1 MVLSDNSS
9 TDTALS
15 AHRPVLLEGSSALD
29 RVGVLTGGLVDLVG
43 SVVAVNG
50 AELSQARGGVVVT
63 VLVDDVEFDQGRGG
77 PAVDGQVGVGVGFP
91 RSAVGNG
98 PE

>member
-1 MVLSDNSS
+1 MVLSGDSS

-15 AHRPVLLEGSSALD
+15 AHGPVLLEGGSALD

-43 SVVAVNG
+43 SVVAVDG

-77 PAVDGQVGVGVGFP
+77 PAVDGQVGVGIGFP
-91 RSAVGNG
+91 
-98 PE
+98 